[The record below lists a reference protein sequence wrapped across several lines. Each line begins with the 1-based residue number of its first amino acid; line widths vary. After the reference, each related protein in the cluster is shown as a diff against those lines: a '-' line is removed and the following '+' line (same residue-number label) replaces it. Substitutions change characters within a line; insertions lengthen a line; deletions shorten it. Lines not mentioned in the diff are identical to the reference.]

1 MWYYMFLPLAEAT
14 PKHAMLFFLH
24 GLEINLISF
33 ELTQHNKKVSPLGIK
48 YL

>member
-1 MWYYMFLPLAEAT
+1 MFLPLAEAT
-14 PKHAMLFFLH
+14 PKHAILLFLH

>member
-1 MWYYMFLPLAEAT
+1 MFLPLAEAT